1 MNSSETVWG
10 DGTMTPKK
18 IITQECTELF
28 LRYREVARLV
38 WNLGLWPNVKLR
50 EFDSIDVYR
59 EAMARLFE
67 AMVVLALG
75 YQGRIEHD
83 DSPGEIANFRVSA
96 NQSNVRLQVDKNRP
110 GDSSHVWGDPI
121 VFINSQPEAYQLKFL
136 RFFDWNEL
144 GLRDFRFLEVII
156 QRLNDRTDL
165 VGRQALV
172 EVADCSIWPVHNEKP
187 EAGSPEMETVD
198 ES

>member
-172 EVADCSIWPVHNEKP
+172 KVADCSIWPVHNEKP